1 MDKVID
7 QLKAK
12 LEYLEREKQNWN
24 NLWQTVSDY
33 VMPILGNFTNKR
45 TQGMEINKKIF
56 NEDNVDLDH
65 LYIDG
70 TKLEADANKYSWVWK
85 KATITARNRLLAKI
99 TKLFDEIN
107 EELQWA
113 AMNLK
118 EYPEYTPDYLRD

>member
-33 VMPILGNFTNKR
+33 VMPILGNFTNQR

-56 NEDNVDLDH
+56 DD
-65 LYIDG
+65 
-70 TKLEADANKYSWVWK
+70 TP
-85 KATITARNRLLAKI
+85 TIAAEMLAASVHRAV
-99 TKLFDEIN
+99 TDPSVE
-107 EELQWA
+107 
-113 AMNLK
+113 
-118 EYPEYTPDYLRD
+118 